1 MISDKFFWKYEGG
14 GGGGGGGGGLVK
26 LTPLK
31 KSSLIKANK
40 DYYEDSSKR
49 CILEVDVKYP
59 KRLHNFHCDFS
70 FLPERMKINNR
81 NNFVCN
87 LYYKNN
93 YVVHIRALKRA
104 SDHGIIL
111 NKVHKVIQFN
121 QEAWLKEYIDMN
133 ILN

>member
-1 MISDKFFWKYEGG
+1 MKVVVGG
-14 GGGGGGGGGLVK
+14 RGGVK

-31 KSSLIKANK
+31 KPSLIKANK
-40 DYYEDSSKR
+40 DYYEDSSKW

-59 KRLHNFHCDFS
+59 KRLHNCHCNFS

-81 NNFVCN
+81 NKFVCN
-87 LYYKNN
+87 LYYKIN
-93 YVVHIRALKRA
+93 YVVHIRALKWA
-104 SDHGIIL
+104 LDHKIIL
-111 NKVHKVIQFN
+111 NEVHKVIQFN